1 MIENQKL
8 LYIYGGEED
17 KIINKNNK
25 FYFYQLS
32 SGSIIGN
39 CKSLNDSKLFLS
51 LSKSIRNNFV
61 EYIYSLNKLS
71 LAENFIYNKDLSLF
85 FLSDLS
91 NKRTEVYSTYQ
102 YICHIKIIEKLL
114 VNYKIEKIILSNV
127 SNSFFKTFY
136 QKFNGNFTIKKNN
149 VKKSN
154 FGFFTFFIR
163 QLQFLLN
170 LYGSILIN
178 FFLKK
183 KINKIKDFNFSSLFL
198 TRYPKHFSNEVDNK
212 YKDFFKID
220 SDTYLLSILSDGF
233 HQKVTI
239 KQYFHY
245 CRELSNVKFKFFLID
260 SLISMKDVLKFIYNS
275 LLVLNKIERFRKNNF
290 FFKNINI
297 RYLIEEELFISAI
310 RIPRLLV
317 YENSMKKFLNKSKIN
332 FFYYYLFEFCY
343 GRFFTYMFKKYS
355 NKTKTIGFQHGP
367 NSQRHIMFYLSRKEP
382 AMPKVYNYLDSLPIP
397 DKVIAENKYSEKV
410 YNDGGFRNI
419 EIMKKIPRLNY
430 LEKVKRK
437 KIKKNTFLVAAA
449 MHDGLQMFRFLK
461 NEMIKNVQNEY
472 YFKFHPRA
480 ERHKNK
486 VLELNKPNIVLA
498 DRPLIEYLSFVSN
511 VVVTQSSVGYEAFLL
526 NIPVR
531 VISLPNKIN
540 DSPLVDI
547 YSENKVKLITLDF
560 S

>member
-1 MIENQKL
+1 
-8 LYIYGGEED
+8 
-17 KIINKNNK
+17 
-25 FYFYQLS
+25 
-32 SGSIIGN
+32 
-39 CKSLNDSKLFLS
+39 
-51 LSKSIRNNFV
+51 
-61 EYIYSLNKLS
+61 
-71 LAENFIYNKDLSLF
+71 
-85 FLSDLS
+85 
-91 NKRTEVYSTYQ
+91 
-102 YICHIKIIEKLL
+102 
-114 VNYKIEKIILSNV
+114 
-127 SNSFFKTFY
+127 
-136 QKFNGNFTIKKNN
+136 
-149 VKKSN
+149 
-154 FGFFTFFIR
+154 
-163 QLQFLLN
+163 
-170 LYGSILIN
+170 
-178 FFLKK
+178 
-183 KINKIKDFNFSSLFL
+183 
-198 TRYPKHFSNEVDNK
+198 
-212 YKDFFKID
+212 
-220 SDTYLLSILSDGF
+220 
-233 HQKVTI
+233 
-239 KQYFHY
+239 
-245 CRELSNVKFKFFLID
+245 
-260 SLISMKDVLKFIYNS
+260 
-275 LLVLNKIERFRKNNF
+275 
-290 FFKNINI
+290 
-297 RYLIEEELFISAI
+297 
-310 RIPRLLV
+310 
-317 YENSMKKFLNKSKIN
+317 MKKFLNKSKIN